1 MVITADILHKKKN
14 SITSYD
20 IKAVADV
27 LGIEEDDYLMPS
39 NKPYYDSIVEQ
50 FNSLAQKHDVN
61 KIWFKGDYNIYVK
74 GKIIEQTNDLVVVE
88 KQ

>member
-1 MVITADILHKKKN
+1 MCVITADILHKKKN

-20 IKAVADV
+20 IKAVADI
-27 LGIEEDDYLMPS
+27 LGIEEENYLED
-39 NKPYYDSIVEQ
+39 KAYYDSIVEQ

-88 KQ
+88 EQ